1 MTKHSMQALIH
12 LYDKYG
18 AMLYGIA
25 LENAPTDKAAAQ
37 VLITTFEKAQEQNI
51 LENNGHCIC
60 ATLIKLTIA
69 TAHQTVGEQPKDNNS
84 LNLLPTKP
92 LLHKVLFEN
101 KSSIQTSGETDL
113 THEAIG
119 KMIREELNSIRDA
132 KKQTAVGQLQQA
144 ARES

>member
-1 MTKHSMQALIH
+1 MTNHSTQALLN

-25 LENAPTDKAAAQ
+25 LRMATTEEAAAQ
-37 VLITTFEKAQEQNI
+37 IMLTTFEKAQQQNI
-51 LENNGHCIC
+51 VENNGHCIW
-60 ATLIKLTIA
+60 ATLIKLTVA
-69 TAHQTVGEQPKDNNS
+69 TAHQTVGGQPKSNNP

-101 KSSIQTSGETDL
+101 KSSSQLCSETDL

-119 KMIREELNSIRDA
+119 KMIREELNTSRDA
-132 KKQTAVGQLQQA
+132 NKEATSKQLKPASSQ
-144 ARES
+144 R